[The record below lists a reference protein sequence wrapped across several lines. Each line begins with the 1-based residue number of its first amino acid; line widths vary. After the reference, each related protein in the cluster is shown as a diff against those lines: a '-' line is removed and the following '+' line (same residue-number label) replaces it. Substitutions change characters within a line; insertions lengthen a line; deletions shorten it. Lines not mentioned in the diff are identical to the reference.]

1 MSQNPCKS
9 VHVVIFSPLA
19 NSQSSTS
26 PLNCLKRSFISSLAW
41 PTAVRIRSLT
51 EHTAFCEGMSLQP
64 RLGNAHRWKGELTL
78 FRNGLVLHF
87 SLPVDTQARQPVCL
101 TGNFCFEVRDIVLRF
116 CGAGWRGRGFYR
128 GRALGALR
136 LHPIIWHI
144 LRPKIQHWSRW
155 KTEAQ
160 AVRLKPQHGC
170 SI

>member
-51 EHTAFCEGMSLQP
+51 GQTGFCEGMSLQP
-64 RLGNAHRWKGELTL
+64 QLGSAHRWKGELTL
-78 FRNGLVLHF
+78 FRNGVVLHF

-101 TGNFCFEVRDIVLRF
+101 TGNFCSKVRDIVLIF
-116 CGAGWRGRGFYR
+116 CGAGRRGRGFYR
-128 GRALGALR
+128 GRALRGFR
-136 LHPIIWHI
+136 LYWMIWHI
-144 LRPKIQHWSRW
+144 LRTKIQHWSGW

-160 AVRLKPQHGC
+160 AVELK
-170 SI
+170 